1 MKPRPSA
8 VDHGARALLGPAAVS
23 VCVALIAANLLW
35 ATSFA
40 EAQSRSARTAGA
52 SDLSFQGSVSLMNR
66 RGTRPARSVSMEE
79 VLIFYEPAAA
89 PQAGSPAD
97 GERFVMATVN
107 KTYTPGV
114 LAVPR
119 GAIVDFP
126 NRDRI
131 LHNVFSVSGDN
142 SFDLDLMDG
151 GESRSHR
158 FAHSGL
164 VRVFCN
170 VHRDMVGYVW
180 VLSTPHWLRPEP
192 DGSFRFE
199 GLPPGS
205 GKLTIWHP
213 RAEPSTVEVDPGPGG
228 VDMGDFQLR
237 ITRPRLP
244 SHARKDGSNYRT
256 RKVY

>member
-1 MKPRPSA
+1 MASL
-8 VDHGARALLGPAAVS
+8 LLGVFS
-23 VCVALIAANLLW
+23 VLPGVAQTRSSRTATGSD
-35 ATSFA
+35 TSF
-40 EAQSRSARTAGA
+40 TGT
-52 SDLSFQGSVSLMNR
+52 VSLMNR
-66 RGTRPARSVSMEE
+66 RGTRPARSVSMDE
-79 VLIFYEPAAA
+79 VLVFYEPDSRSAVAAT
-89 PQAGSPAD
+89 
-97 GERFVMATVN
+97 GEARFVMATVD

-119 GAIVDFP
+119 GATVDFP

-151 GESRSHR
+151 GESRSQR
-158 FAHSGL
+158 FDHPGL

-180 VLSTPHWLRPEP
+180 VLATPHWMRPGP
-192 DGSFRFE
+192 DGTFRFDS
-199 GLPPGS
+199 LPAGP
-205 GKLTIWHP
+205 GKLTLWHP
-213 RAEPSTVEVDPGPGG
+213 RAEPSTVEVDPGQGG
-228 VDMGDFQLR
+228 VDMGEFELR

-256 RKVY
+256 RTVY

>member
-1 MKPRPSA
+1 MASMLLGIGSGFPVEAQTRPS
-8 VDHGARALLGPAAVS
+8 RAATKAE
-23 VCVALIAANLLW
+23 
-35 ATSFA
+35 TSF
-40 EAQSRSARTAGA
+40 T
-52 SDLSFQGSVSLMNR
+52 GSVSLMNR
-66 RGTRPARSVSMEE
+66 RGTRPARSVSMDE
-79 VLIFYEPAAA
+79 VLVFYEPDTAAA
-89 PQAGSPAD
+89 PPSAGE
-97 GERFVMATVN
+97 GTFVMATVD

-119 GAIVDFP
+119 GATVDFP

-151 GESRSHR
+151 GESRSQR
-158 FAHSGL
+158 FDHPGL

-180 VLSTPHWLRPEP
+180 VLATPHWLRPEP
-192 DGSFRFE
+192 DGAFRFD
-199 GLPPGS
+199 GLPAGR
-205 GKLTIWHP
+205 GRLTLWHP
-213 RAEPSTVEVDPGPGG
+213 RAEPSTVEVDPGQGG
-228 VDMGDFQLR
+228 VDMGDFELR

-256 RKVY
+256 RTVY

>member
-1 MKPRPSA
+1 MHPSSHTCGHSA
-8 VDHGARALLGPAAVS
+8 WTSSRVMALSCLVATWLLGVGAVPPIES
-23 VCVALIAANLLW
+23 Q
-35 ATSFA
+35 T
-40 EAQSRSARTAGA
+40 RSTRTAAA
-52 SDLSFQGSVSLMNR
+52 SEASFTGTVSLMNR
-66 RGTRPARSVSMEE
+66 RGTRPARSVSMDE
-79 VLIFYEPAAA
+79 VLVFYEPNRG
-89 PQAGSPAD
+89 AGATLSSE
-97 GERFVMATVN
+97 GRFVMATVD

-119 GAIVDFP
+119 GATVDFP

-151 GESRSHR
+151 GESRSQR
-158 FAHSGL
+158 FDHSGL

-180 VLSTPHWLRPEP
+180 VLGTPHWLRPGP
-192 DGSFRFE
+192 DGSFRFD
-199 GLPPGS
+199 GLPAGR
-205 GKLTIWHP
+205 GKLTLWHP
-213 RAEPSTVEVDPGPGG
+213 RAEPSTVEIDPGQGG
-228 VDMGDFQLR
+228 VDLGEFELR

-256 RKVY
+256 RTVY